1 MKTNRQI
8 LGMSLLLAA
17 AFSVTS
23 CKKDPV
29 NNPPRESNEVEFF
42 LATEIDAAG
51 QAAEYLLAV
60 PDITQGTASV
70 VGNGLELIEPGYNT
84 WIFPTEHIGIGLK
97 YQKGDPGLGLG
108 VTLGPDGNIVEKGNQ
123 IRIESRYTTYGVF
136 QSKVV
141 TGVGGIQ
148 VSGSDDI
155 HTTFNVIDPAK
166 GNALSSKT
174 INTTNLTGN
183 GEYATLSGIVQFGE
197 NEFLTALVPSKIN
210 SDTGEG
216 GSSTG
221 ETAYPD
227 SVWIAAFD
235 QDFNLLRVYGDDRL
249 GYASGRFRSQ
259 YYSTIGSDDNGN
271 LYVFSPSN
279 DDRSTRPAGVIRI
292 NQGEEKFDESY
303 FWDIEGSLGAEKDS
317 KFSNVY
323 HVTGDYFVLDF
334 RRTAEEDP
342 NQEVARPNALAVLNV
357 VTKELTWVSGLPEY
371 TKNPMF
377 GNPIAEDGKLYIPV
391 SLTTGEKPAVY
402 IVDVATSSA
411 KRGIEVDAS
420 QITAVGKLKQ

>member
-1 MKTNRQI
+1 
-8 LGMSLLLAA
+8 
-17 AFSVTS
+17 
-23 CKKDPV
+23 
-29 NNPPRESNEVEFF
+29 
-42 LATEIDAAG
+42 
-51 QAAEYLLAV
+51 
-60 PDITQGTASV
+60 
-70 VGNGLELIEPGYNT
+70 
-84 WIFPTEHIGIGLK
+84 
-97 YQKGDPGLGLG
+97 
-108 VTLGPDGNIVEKGNQ
+108 TLGPDGNIVEKGNQ

-197 NEFLTALVPSKIN
+197 NEFLTALVPSRIN

-334 RRTAEEDP
+334 RRMAEEDP